1 MAAPAAERD
10 LLFGLLALQNGLID
24 QGQLVAAF
32 QAWTRDKARP
42 LAEHLAARG
51 DLDPDQRAG
60 VEAMVGLHLNKHGG
74 DAGKSLAAL
83 PAGRST
89 RESLRQVA
97 ALRLDGYTDR
107 EIAARLDCGLSTVE
121 RRLRTIRTV
130 WTRRG

>member
-1 MAAPAAERD
+1 
-10 LLFGLLALQNGLID
+10 
-24 QGQLVAAF
+24 
-32 QAWTRDKARP
+32 
-42 LAEHLAARG
+42 
-51 DLDPDQRAG
+51 
-60 VEAMVGLHLNKHGG
+60 MVGLHLNKHGG

-97 ALRLDGYTDR
+97 ALRLDGYTDS
-107 EIAARLDCGLSTVE
+107 EIAARLGCGLTTIE